1 MINNIKTGSGN
12 RLKEIRKTLDLSQ
25 KELASILNISV
36 GHMCDLEHS
45 KKNITKKNIILLTLL
60 LDINK
65 KWLKSGVGEMF
76 IKKDI
81 NTSILDM
88 ATNIIKKNDS
98 NFKKQLLYRLSK
110 LNNESWE
117 ALEIL
122 FNVNKTPID

>member
-45 KKNITKKNIILLTLL
+45 RKNITKKNMILLALL
-60 LDINK
+60 LDVNE
-65 KWLKSGVGEMF
+65 KWLKSGVGEML

-81 NTSILDM
+81 DTSILDM
-88 ATNIIKKNDS
+88 TTNIVKSSDND
-98 NFKKQLLYRLSK
+98 FRKQFLYYLSK
-110 LNNESWE
+110 LNDESWK
-117 ALEIL
+117 AIQIL
-122 FNVNKTPID
+122 YNTIRHTN